1 MQKLLAF
8 LRLSRPI
15 FLAGGAL
22 VYALGAAMARS
33 VGVPIHAE
41 VYLLGQL
48 GLSAVQLMTHYLNE
62 YWDLQADSL
71 NRNRTPWS
79 GGSGVLPLGLLA
91 PRTALIAAWAC
102 AAVAVAALAALLIEG
117 NAGWEAFVI
126 FGLAFSGAYF
136 YSSPPVRLAQTGLGE
151 WTTAGILALLAPSF
165 SYTLQAGRWNAAV
178 LPALI
183 PLALLGV
190 AMILT
195 YEFPDFLAD
204 EAAGK
209 RTLLVRLGRR
219 AGRQLHAALL
229 LAAYLA
235 LAVGVWFGSPGRAAL
250 GAFIPLPLALLQI
263 WQLRRISQGMPVPW
277 SRLTFAATATYS
289 LTAYFLVLGFWTA
302 V

>member
-1 MQKLLAF
+1 MKKLLAF

-33 VGVPIHAE
+33 VGVPIRGE

-48 GLSAVQLMTHYLNE
+48 GVTAVQLMTHYLNE
-62 YWDLQADSL
+62 YWDFEADLL

-91 PRTALIAAWAC
+91 PRTALTAAWVC
-102 AAVAVAALAALLIEG
+102 AGVAVLVLAALLIG
-117 NAGWEAFVI
+117 VKVGWETFVI

-151 WTTAGILALLAPSF
+151 WTTAGILAGLVPSF
-165 SYTLQAGRWNAAV
+165 SYTLQAGGWSAAM

-195 YEFPDFLAD
+195 YEFPDFLTD

-209 RTLLVRLGRR
+209 RTLLVRLGQR

-235 LAVGVWFGSPGRAAL
+235 LTVGVWFGSPGRAAL
-250 GAFIPLPLALLQI
+250 GAFIPLPLALLQT
-263 WQLRRISQGMPVPW
+263 WQLRRISQGVQVPW
-277 SRLTFAATATYS
+277 SRLTFAATANYA